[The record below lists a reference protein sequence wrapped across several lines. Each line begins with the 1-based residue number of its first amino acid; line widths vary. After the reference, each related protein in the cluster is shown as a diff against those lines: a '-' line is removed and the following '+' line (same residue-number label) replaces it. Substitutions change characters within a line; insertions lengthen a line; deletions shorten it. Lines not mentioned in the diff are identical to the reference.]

1 MKNPF
6 RYFNSSPEIIRNV
19 VMLYVRYPLSLR
31 QVEDLLFERG
41 IDICHETVRYWWN
54 RFGPLFAAE
63 IRKRRIV
70 RRNWSNWRWHFDEV
84 FVRING
90 ETHYLWRAVDHEGGI
105 VRLKPYFRIFPLLS
119 QLQSPVLIRSKPDK
133 TCLCALKSSKGDG
146 ERRPSRFNL
155 MVWTPPFRRRVRQN
169 GVWFELQTEGASTM
183 DITTIGFDLAK
194 TVFQVHGADGEGRAV
209 LRRKL
214 RRGKVLAFFAG
225 LPSCLVGMEACAS
238 AHYWAREIQ
247 ALGHEV
253 RLIPPQ
259 YVRPFVKTNKNDAA
273 DAEAI
278 CEAVTRPTM
287 RFAPAKSAE
296 QQSVLMLHRARELLV
311 RQRTMVINALR
322 GHCAE
327 LGLIV
332 AQGASKVEELVAII
346 EDPGDVRLPPL
357 AREALGSLV
366 EQLHSAQARI
376 KQLEAT
382 LLAWHRSN
390 QASRRLATIPGVGVI
405 TATALVATIGD
416 GAQFRSGRQLSA
428 WLGLVPRQHSSGGK
442 DRLGRISKRGDGYI
456 RRLLVHGARSVLRWR
471 RAKPGTGPGWTD
483 RLLARRPTNVV
494 LVAMANKTA
503 RVAWALLRYERIYR
517 PTPA

>member
-1 MKNPF
+1 MRIHDCRHSYASHALALGESLPIIGRLLGHTQVETTA
-6 RYFNSSPEIIRNV
+6 RYAHLAQDSVRTPEPEWRTVLRAIFSRIIRGRKTRDDRRRSRRSRDRFNRITEH
-19 VMLYVRYPLSLR
+19 YGWATARRQSGSHRRRLR
-31 QVEDLLFERG
+31 EL
-41 IDICHETVRYWWN
+41 TSW
-54 RFGPLFAAE
+54 
-63 IRKRRIV
+63 
-70 RRNWSNWRWHFDEV
+70 
-84 FVRING
+84 
-90 ETHYLWRAVDHEGGI
+90 
-105 VRLKPYFRIFPLLS
+105 LKPI
-119 QLQSPVLIRSKPDK
+119 
-133 TCLCALKSSKGDG
+133 T
-146 ERRPSRFNL
+146 L

-471 RAKPGTGPGWTD
+471 RAKPGTGPGWSD

>member
-1 MKNPF
+1 
-6 RYFNSSPEIIRNV
+6 
-19 VMLYVRYPLSLR
+19 
-31 QVEDLLFERG
+31 
-41 IDICHETVRYWWN
+41 
-54 RFGPLFAAE
+54 
-63 IRKRRIV
+63 
-70 RRNWSNWRWHFDEV
+70 
-84 FVRING
+84 
-90 ETHYLWRAVDHEGGI
+90 
-105 VRLKPYFRIFPLLS
+105 
-119 QLQSPVLIRSKPDK
+119 
-133 TCLCALKSSKGDG
+133 
-146 ERRPSRFNL
+146 
-155 MVWTPPFRRRVRQN
+155 
-169 GVWFELQTEGASTM
+169 M

-194 TVFQVHGADGEGRAV
+194 TVFQVHGADAKGRPA

-346 EDPGDVRLPPL
+346 EDPGDGRLPPL

-366 EQLHSAQARI
+366 EQLRSAQARI

-390 QASRRLATIPGVGVI
+390 RASCRLATIPGVGVI

-456 RRLLVHGARSVLRWR
+456 RRLLVHGARTVLTLAPCQAGHGARLDRPAPGAAADER
-471 RAKPGTGPGWTD
+471 RAGRHGQ
-483 RLLARRPTNVV
+483 
-494 LVAMANKTA
+494 
-503 RVAWALLRYERIYR
+503 
-517 PTPA
+517 

>member
-1 MKNPF
+1 
-6 RYFNSSPEIIRNV
+6 
-19 VMLYVRYPLSLR
+19 
-31 QVEDLLFERG
+31 
-41 IDICHETVRYWWN
+41 
-54 RFGPLFAAE
+54 
-63 IRKRRIV
+63 
-70 RRNWSNWRWHFDEV
+70 
-84 FVRING
+84 
-90 ETHYLWRAVDHEGGI
+90 
-105 VRLKPYFRIFPLLS
+105 
-119 QLQSPVLIRSKPDK
+119 
-133 TCLCALKSSKGDG
+133 
-146 ERRPSRFNL
+146 
-155 MVWTPPFRRRVRQN
+155 
-169 GVWFELQTEGASTM
+169 M

-194 TVFQVHGADGEGRAV
+194 TVFQVHGADGEGRVV

-238 AHYWAREIQ
+238 AHYWARELQ
-247 ALGHEV
+247 ALGHKV

-287 RFAPAKSAE
+287 RFTPAKSAE

-332 AQGASKVEELVAII
+332 AQGASRVEELVAII
-346 EDPGDVRLPPL
+346 EDPGDERLPPL

-366 EQLHSAQARI
+366 EQLCSAQARI

-382 LLAWHRSN
+382 LMAWHRSN
-390 QASRRLATIPGVGVI
+390 QASRRLATIPSVGVI

-416 GAQFRSGRQLSA
+416 GAQFRSGRQA
-428 WLGLVPRQHSSGGK
+428 LGL
-442 DRLGRISKRGDGYI
+442 
-456 RRLLVHGARSVLRWR
+456 ARSGAPTTLEWR
-471 RAKPGTGPGWTD
+471 QGQAGADIEARGW
-483 RLLARRPTNVV
+483 LHKALAR
-494 LVAMANKTA
+494 
-503 RVAWALLRYERIYR
+503 AWCAKRAALATRQAGHASRLER
-517 PTPA
+517 PTPGAAADKRRAGRHGQ

>member
-1 MKNPF
+1 
-6 RYFNSSPEIIRNV
+6 
-19 VMLYVRYPLSLR
+19 
-31 QVEDLLFERG
+31 
-41 IDICHETVRYWWN
+41 
-54 RFGPLFAAE
+54 
-63 IRKRRIV
+63 
-70 RRNWSNWRWHFDEV
+70 
-84 FVRING
+84 
-90 ETHYLWRAVDHEGGI
+90 
-105 VRLKPYFRIFPLLS
+105 
-119 QLQSPVLIRSKPDK
+119 
-133 TCLCALKSSKGDG
+133 
-146 ERRPSRFNL
+146 
-155 MVWTPPFRRRVRQN
+155 
-169 GVWFELQTEGASTM
+169 M

-405 TATALVATIGD
+405 TAD
-416 GAQFRSGRQLSA
+416 GAGRDDRRWRAVSLGPAALGLARSRAPTTLEWRQGQAGADLEARGWLYQALARAWCAKRAALAPRQAGHGA
-428 WLGLVPRQHSSGGK
+428 WL
-442 DRLGRISKRGDGYI
+442 DRPAP
-456 RRLLVHGARSVLRWR
+456 GAAADKR
-471 RAKPGTGPGWTD
+471 RAGRHGQ
-483 RLLARRPTNVV
+483 
-494 LVAMANKTA
+494 
-503 RVAWALLRYERIYR
+503 
-517 PTPA
+517 

>member
-1 MKNPF
+1 
-6 RYFNSSPEIIRNV
+6 
-19 VMLYVRYPLSLR
+19 
-31 QVEDLLFERG
+31 
-41 IDICHETVRYWWN
+41 
-54 RFGPLFAAE
+54 
-63 IRKRRIV
+63 
-70 RRNWSNWRWHFDEV
+70 
-84 FVRING
+84 
-90 ETHYLWRAVDHEGGI
+90 
-105 VRLKPYFRIFPLLS
+105 
-119 QLQSPVLIRSKPDK
+119 
-133 TCLCALKSSKGDG
+133 
-146 ERRPSRFNL
+146 
-155 MVWTPPFRRRVRQN
+155 
-169 GVWFELQTEGASTM
+169 M

-194 TVFQVHGADGEGRAV
+194 TVFQVHGADGEGRVV

-214 RRGKVLAFFAG
+214 RRGKVLALFAG
-225 LPSCLVGMEACAS
+225 LPTCLVGMEACAS
-238 AHYWAREIQ
+238 AHYWARELQ

-287 RFAPAKSAE
+287 RFAAAKSSE

-332 AQGASKVEELVAII
+332 AQGPSKVEELVAII
-346 EDPGDVRLPPL
+346 EDPDDGRLPPL
-357 AREALGSLV
+357 AREALGMLV
-366 EQLHSAQARI
+366 EQLRSAQARI
-376 KQLEAT
+376 KVLEAT

-456 RRLLVHGARSVLRWR
+456 RRLLVHGARTVLRWR
-471 RAKPGTGPGWTD
+471 RVKPGPRPGWTD
-483 RLLARRPTNVV
+483 QLLARRPTNVV

-503 RVAWALLRYERIYR
+503 RVAWALLRYERIYE
-517 PTPA
+517 PVPA